1 MRIGRLVQVIILLS
15 SFVTS
20 DVANQLV
27 VSDNICMKRVGMFE
41 AKTKLSELCDE
52 VNRTGKSI
60 LVTKRGKPYVRIVP
74 REKPDTTGSSVWEA
88 RERYESEHGLNDTPE
103 FPSIHREAE
112 PVFDP
117 FDTGPLE

>member
-52 VNRTGKSI
+52 VNRTSKSI
-60 LVTKRGKPYVRIVP
+60 LVTKRGKLN
-74 REKPDTTGSSVWEA
+74 
-88 RERYESEHGLNDTPE
+88 RYLILLIQIGRSRMCRTSP
-103 FPSIHREAE
+103 IR
-112 PVFDP
+112 
-117 FDTGPLE
+117 